1 MVKDGRGRPQ
11 STNLKTGP
19 NYRMANWLNDNID
32 TLSGGKTN
40 EELAEELGYERP
52 NIISMWRT
60 GRTRVPLDRVP
71 KLADALGVSLPLL
84 LTLWMDQYVTDKDY
98 AKLTKL
104 LARTVTDDEAALL
117 EILRDQ
123 TKGRSFD
130 IKKTEAKRLLPQM
143 VNVHK

>member
-1 MVKDGRGRPQ
+1 MAKDGRGRPQ
-11 STNLKTGP
+11 STSLKTGP

-71 KLADALGVSLPLL
+71 KLADVLGVSLPLL
-84 LTLWMDQYVTDKDY
+84 LTLWMDQYVSDKDY

-130 IKKTEAKRLLPQM
+130 IKKAEAKRLLPQM